1 MSRWLRPWQRKT
13 PEKDE
18 DPIIGMRN
26 EETLLEDSA
35 ESKDHLVKVEGE
47 VCHSEALEIL
57 EDHFSLPAN
66 EEPCE
71 IITNEEIQ
79 CVQVIFLFKIFIQIF
94 VYFLLNNLK
103 GIAINLPSGS

>member
-18 DPIIGMRN
+18 DTIVGVRN
-26 EETLLEDSA
+26 EETLLEASE
-35 ESKDHLVKVEGE
+35 ESKVEGE

-79 CVQVIFLFKIFIQIF
+79 CVQVIVFSSTFSYRFLWTF
-94 VYFLLNNLK
+94 Y
-103 GIAINLPSGS
+103 

>member
-18 DPIIGMRN
+18 DPIVGMRN
-26 EETLLEDSA
+26 EETLLEAS
-35 ESKDHLVKVEGE
+35 EGSKVEGE

-79 CVQVIFLFKIFIQIF
+79 CVQVIVFSSKFL
-94 VYFLLNNLK
+94 
-103 GIAINLPSGS
+103 

>member
-1 MSRWLRPWQRKT
+1 MSRWLRPWHRKT

-18 DPIIGMRN
+18 DAIVEMSN
-26 EETLLEDSA
+26 EETLPEA
-35 ESKDHLVKVEGE
+35 NEEPKEDHLVKVEGE
-47 VCHSEALEIL
+47 VCHSVALELL

-79 CVQVIFLFKIFIQIF
+79 CVQVSF
-94 VYFLLNNLK
+94 
-103 GIAINLPSGS
+103 